1 MYVLVLVQNNDGT
14 NNDFKALDVS
24 DLRSRTTSKQ
34 QEPTGRRRSK
44 KISSKEKHGGPYH
57 RDASTPTAAHSGGA
71 ANAIKHELELERRSA
86 SCRRSKDARRH
97 LSESHTN
104 TDNSH
109 QESTNITMSTSV
121 CNTLQR
127 NYGGRSGG
135 GYADGAEILRRT
147 YYRGGIIGRK
157 AKSNDFLDRMDTS
170 MTNSAFGALG
180 TTAYGMSGSV
190 TGGFTSISQSSSAD
204 AKMSRIGI
212 MHY

>member
-14 NNDFKALDVS
+14 NNDFKAIDAS

-34 QEPTGRRRSK
+34 QEQRRRSK
-44 KISSKEKHGGPYH
+44 KISSKEKHGPY
-57 RDASTPTAAHSGGA
+57 RDASTPTAHSGA
-71 ANAIKHELELERRSA
+71 ANAIKHELEHERRSA
-86 SCRRSKDARRH
+86 SCRRSKDTRRH
-97 LSESHTN
+97 LSECHTN

-147 YYRGGIIGRK
+147 YYRGGIIGRR
-157 AKSNDFLDRMDTS
+157 AKSNDFLDRMDAS
-170 MTNSAFGALG
+170 MTNSGFGALG

-190 TGGFTSISQSSSAD
+190 TGGLTSISQSSSAV
-204 AKMSRIGI
+204 AKMSKIGI